1 MCHVQK
7 VNWGMCKCLVLYSA
21 LLPYVFHCA
30 LEQNPAQICVSMF
43 VSHAHKLLGAIP
55 KQANQQYGI
64 VITIQY
70 IFAYRFFFLGGGFQ
84 NRQILFYS
92 TAHIHI
98 HTVLFHI
105 VNDKLMR
112 MCSTLGRVYH
122 FAVASLNSTFPVLP
136 KNLAPSMLLYNKSI
150 ARDRGSSTQ
159 TGGTTRASELDVER
173 DVVCFDWW
181 RRKDSI
187 FASSPVCF
195 DYISSNPLRRN
206 LRRSEVRSVSTGTPR
221 AIRQS
226 CRCCRLRPLRRP
238 ACRSSPPWIPP
249 RRGAKS
255 SRTR

>member
-1 MCHVQK
+1 MSSTIFCFTTICFSLCFGAKSCTNLCFNVRVSRTQTTRRDTETSK
-7 VNWGMCKCLVLYSA
+7 SA
-21 LLPYVFHCA
+21 VWNSHNHSIYF
-30 LEQNPAQICVSMF
+30 CVS
-43 VSHAHKLLGAIP
+43 
-55 KQANQQYGI
+55 
-64 VITIQY
+64 
-70 IFAYRFFFLGGGFQ
+70 FFFLGGGFQ